1 MRTERSH
8 ADLNSPAV
16 SQKVLQTLVAEA
28 SGEGVEG
35 MRLVAET
42 IMNRA
47 RERGITPEQVVME
60 RGQYAPHSRA
70 LPAGSKVK
78 MTDPGNLAAASKAW
92 AAAQGPQDPTLGSEY
107 FYSGSKQ
114 PTAREKLQVVLQHG
128 NHRFMATEST
138 IKEMQTNLKQMGL
151 YQGEIDG
158 DFGAAT
164 ARAARIFSETQGIN
178 DPAQAL
184 ESLGLEPAAGIE
196 AVNAIFGPEAQTS
209 PAAASIE
216 AVFGQP
222 DQLSGG
228 LPPAAAQAA
237 GSPDYRIGAGIT
249 PPVAAPPQMAGPA
262 PGPASTMQPW
272 SAQPPA
278 PPQTRYDPLSA
289 AIPSPAAPPGPA
301 PGPASTMQ
309 PWSTPEAPEAPQASM
324 ADLEAAH
331 AAREQL
337 AGRGQQAALAAPPS
351 MVDPR
356 AEDAANT
363 ARQQMMDAA
372 AGARAPLN
380 QPQSDR
386 VNLEGG
392 LYQTAGAAGAEQP
405 PMGTAEAS
413 GAIPLNPTDADQAH
427 AVREQLAARGQE
439 AALSAPPNMVDPRA
453 EDAANT
459 ARQRTM
465 DEAQATREGILEDRL
480 GQYDQGDW
488 REQRSQQALSD
499 LPGPPEQ
506 EMAREIARAN
516 ALGGLPQDMQ
526 GPVGLGG
533 PDAPPFNA
541 EAGAPQESGAAS
553 TGRIE
558 ATRYDPLSAAI
569 PQGVSTTPE
578 GNVHVDDNN
587 SLADFLH
594 MWDDAYTAPERQQ
607 LLDDIAARNAGATA
621 PSMVA
626 PAATAPQAP
635 TIAPQSTTDTGPY
648 TTGSL
653 GSDQAPAQIIEQDH
667 DLSMQGMKDSTR
679 VQMQAA
685 AQAAEQNGVHV
696 LEITGGTEPGHK
708 SHFAGTEIDFKGWQD
723 VGKTQVWS
731 PAQRVAVTK
740 AATAFGATRV
750 GLYSGDGRS
759 IAHVGTGPGGGFSP
773 FGAWGPGGRT
783 SGVDVGQFAP
793 EEREYAAALKG
804 GVQSG
809 MDYVGSTQDSI
820 KDLQRTLNDQGHN
833 LQVDGIMG
841 NNTYKA
847 LAEHL
852 TQIGPNISETVNS
865 LHRQVQSGLSKDD
878 DVRSWPSQ
886 PPAMADSG
894 PATTGSIGGSY
905 SQAPG
910 QASSMTPWSSPSSSM
925 NGPNIPGPSPLSPQ
939 DEATF
944 EGYNPGSSY
953 TPGAPPAPYASP
965 APAPAPAS
973 SFTVSAQPD
982 DSRIGVTGPETTP
995 SATLDLSPGYE
1006 HYNPLSSAPTAP
1018 APINPATASY
1028 MSTASK
1034 DDEIAAPPNMV
1045 GSTTLTPTPVPTV
1058 GVVSNQTVV
1067 PTWQPAIG
1075 KLTPTQIQ
1083 APNLPVATV
1092 APPPP
1097 AAVVAPPPAT
1107 PPVVQTPPPAP
1118 PVVTKPFQ
1126 EKVDTYAPKQDTSKI
1141 RNPIEKAAANATGA
1155 DGKFDH
1161 DKFWDELGSKDLT
1174 QTQQVIAARTAA
1186 QGHFTQNKLP
1196 SLGLPNMPNL
1206 GLPDMGGMLSKPRAA
1221 ITGIGGFF
1229 SNLFGGD
1236 QAAAGGIGSDFA
1248 AGMGGGNYNIQGQRD
1263 SPGSSGNWGG
1273 NYSGPGS
1280 GSYGGG
1286 GMGGS
1291 QYGSGFGGGGGY
1303 TGGGTYGGAG
1313 GQNIGQGTGG
1323 AYRNR

>member
-70 LPAGSKVK
+70 LQAGSKVK

-337 AGRGQQAALAAPPS
+337 AERGQQAALAAPPS

-516 ALGGLPQDMQ
+516 ALGGLPQEPQ
-526 GPVGLGG
+526 QNVGLGG

-541 EAGAPQESGAAS
+541 QPGAPQEQGAAEGQINLGPAGI
-553 TGRIE
+553 TG
-558 ATRYDPLSAAI
+558 ATAEGSPGLSATA
-569 PQGVSTTPE
+569 E
-578 GNVHVDDNN
+578 GNIHVQDSN

-607 LLDDIAARNAGATA
+607 LLDDIKARDAGQAP

-708 SHFAGTEIDFKGWQD
+708 SHFAGTEIDFRGWQD
-723 VGKTQVWS
+723 VGRTKVWS

-783 SGVDVGQFAP
+783 SGVNVGEFAP

-878 DVRSWPSQ
+878 DVRSWPST
-886 PPAMADSG
+886 PES
-894 PATTGSIGGSY
+894 TYGSHDDLS
-905 SQAPG
+905 
-910 QASSMTPWSSPSSSM
+910 
-925 NGPNIPGPSPLSPQ
+925 GPNIPGPAPLSPQ

-953 TPGAPPAPYASP
+953 TPGAPPAPYAQPAAVSAP
-965 APAPAPAS
+965 PPMASVPASAPTSRWGATAGGPSVSTPGPGATGGNRWAPAPS
-973 SFTVSAQPD
+973 
-982 DSRIGVTGPETTP
+982 TP

-1006 HYNPLSSAPTAP
+1006 PYNPLSSAPTAP
-1018 APINPATASY
+1018 AAPAPVNAATASY

-1045 GSTTLTPTPVPTV
+1045 GSTTLTPMPVPTV
-1058 GVVSNQTVV
+1058 GVISNQTVV

-1075 KLTPTQIQ
+1075 KLTPTPVQ
-1083 APNLPVATV
+1083 APNLPVPNAP
-1092 APPPP
+1092 PPPP

-1196 SLGLPNMPNL
+1196 SLGLPNMP
-1206 GLPDMGGMLSKPRAA
+1206 DMGGMLSKPRAA
-1221 ITGIGGFF
+1221 ISGIGGFF

-1263 SPGSSGNWGG
+1263 SPGSSGNYGG
-1273 NYSGPGS
+1273 SYNGPGS

-1291 QYGSGFGGGGGY
+1291 QYGGGFGGGGGY
-1303 TGGGTYGGAG
+1303 TGGGTYGGSG
-1313 GQNIGQGTGG
+1313 GSNIGQGVGG